1 MAAAK
6 PKRLS
11 VSVTGVSKV
20 EVGQKVTLEGKFTNP
35 NSKYQNGNNVVEEW
49 KTPDGQTF
57 KGSTLSVTLTEQM
70 LDKQGYAAFEYSAW
84 LADNKE
90 NTVSTRRVSVKSWV
104 YKFPEMKI
112 SSKLKYDMAP
122 TTLRVALSGIKDGD
136 YPGVTYSREW
146 IYDKENLVITKDEGD
161 TKEFTIENPGK
172 YTLMVVFKDN
182 RNNEQRIENTFVV
195 DEQTPMNV
203 EMTPKFSNKYM
214 RAPLDVTLRSNIK
227 LSHSADSIDTVTYK
241 VNGEVI
247 PSGKNYWAQLIS
259 GLKEKKYEI
268 TIDVVSKLGQRGSA
282 SVEFDVVKNAVPNC
296 TLSYTETNLSWSFT
310 NKCDDTD
317 GKMVRYEWFINGEL
331 RNVFGSTATL
341 SKNLNRGKQDIKVIA
356 YDDSG
361 DFATQHVTVFGPA
374 EEASKSENTVSI
386 PSSE

>member
-1 MAAAK
+1 
-6 PKRLS
+6 
-11 VSVTGVSKV
+11 
-20 EVGQKVTLEGKFTNP
+20 
-35 NSKYQNGNNVVEEW
+35 
-49 KTPDGQTF
+49 
-57 KGSTLSVTLTEQM
+57 
-70 LDKQGYAAFEYSAW
+70 
-84 LADNKE
+84 
-90 NTVSTRRVSVKSWV
+90 
-104 YKFPEMKI
+104 
-112 SSKLKYDMAP
+112 
-122 TTLRVALSGIKDGD
+122 
-136 YPGVTYSREW
+136 
-146 IYDKENLVITKDEGD
+146 
-161 TKEFTIENPGK
+161 
-172 YTLMVVFKDN
+172 MVVFKDN

-247 PSGKNYWAQLIS
+247 PSGKNYWAQLIP

-341 SKNLNRGKQDIKVIA
+341 SKTL
-356 YDDSG
+356 
-361 DFATQHVTVFGPA
+361 TV
-374 EEASKSENTVSI
+374 VSRT
-386 PSSE
+386 